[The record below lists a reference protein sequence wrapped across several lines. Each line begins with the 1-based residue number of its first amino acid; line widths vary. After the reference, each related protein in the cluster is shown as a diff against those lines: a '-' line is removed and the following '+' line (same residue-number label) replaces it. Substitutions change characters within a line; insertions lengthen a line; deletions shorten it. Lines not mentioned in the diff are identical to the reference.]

1 MNILI
6 PLGGIGKRFGDFG
19 YNKPKPLIKVL
30 GKEIIFWLLESLK
43 LESSDRVYI
52 AYNEI
57 LDYYDFSEIVKSKFP
72 FINLMAIPSTRGA
85 SETILLSLESFGIE
99 GDLTILDGDT
109 WYNEDILGKVRN
121 CGCNAVTYFTSTD
134 PNPIYSYIQIQENK
148 IVKIKE
154 KNKISDNANSGCYVF
169 SDTVELQK
177 TILEIGFD
185 NEKELYTSQVIEK
198 MIEKGSGFKPIK
210 VEDFHV
216 LGTPKQIIKFSKDF
230 KIKPLR
236 FCFDLDNTLVT
247 HPTIPNDYKS
257 VEPITET
264 INYLRKLKKNGHR
277 IIIYTAR
284 RMRTHQGNVGSVIA
298 DIGEITINTLKKFDI
313 PYDELYFGKP
323 YAHFYIDDLMVD
335 PKTDL
340 NKSLGFYMEEV
351 IPRHFNEVEVGKT
364 FIKKSFDTKLQGE
377 SHYYKWVQENTIESI
392 KKLFPKLISST
403 DNMIE
408 LEYCD
413 GINYSTLYVNE
424 ILSTTDLDNLIS
436 NVKKLHNFLE
446 SDDKHY
452 DYYNFSE
459 KFLNRMSIFE
469 HEKLGITKEEV
480 ETIENKLNEITDEG
494 FQRVMIHG
502 DAVFSNIISL
512 PNNEIKFVDVRGIE
526 NGIHTCFGHPLYDH
540 AKIYQSLVGYDEILL
555 DKKVKVS
562 YKTNMIKHFESK
574 FSEGDLNK
582 IKIITVSL
590 LYSMIP
596 LHLEFEKLEKYVKLG
611 KKLLYESKNRFI

>member
-30 GKEIIFWLLESLK
+30 GKEIIFWLLDSLK
-43 LESSDRVYI
+43 LEKTDKVFI

-57 LDYYDFSEIVKSKFP
+57 LDYYNFSDKVISKFP
-72 FINLMAIPSTRGA
+72 SINVLPIPTTRGA
-85 SETILLSLESFGIE
+85 SETILLSIENFGIE
-99 GDLTILDGDT
+99 GDLVILDGDT
-109 WYNEDILGKVRN
+109 WYNEDILSKVRN
-121 CGCNAVTYFTSTD
+121 CGCNAVTYFTSTE

-169 SDTVELQK
+169 SDTAELKK

-198 MIEKGSGFKPIK
+198 MIEKGIEFKPIK
-210 VEDFHV
+210 VQDFHV

-230 KIKPLR
+230 KISPMR

-247 HPTIPNDYKS
+247 HPTIPNDYNS

-284 RMRTHQGNVGSVIA
+284 RMRTHQGNIGSVIA
-298 DIGEITINTLKKFDI
+298 DIGEITINTLKKFNI

-323 YAHFYIDDLMVD
+323 YAHFYIDDLMID

-364 FIKKSFDTKLQGE
+364 FVKKSFDTKLQGE
-377 SHYYKWVQENTIESI
+377 SHYYKWVEENTVENV
-392 KKLFPKLISST
+392 KKLFPKLISSG

-424 ILSTTDLDNLIS
+424 ILSTTDLDNLLSDI
-436 NVKKLHNFLE
+436 KKLHSHLE
-446 SDDKHY
+446 SDTTHY
-452 DYYNFSE
+452 RYYNFSE

-480 ETIENKLNEITDEG
+480 EMITDKLNEITNEG
-494 FQRVMIHG
+494 FKRVMIHG

-512 PNNEIKFVDVRGIE
+512 PNNEIKFVDVRGVE
-526 NGIHTCFGHPLYDH
+526 NGVNTCFGHPLYDI

-574 FSEGDLNK
+574 FTDDELTK
-582 IKIITVSL
+582 IKTITVSL

-596 LHLEFEKLEKYVKLG
+596 LHLEFEKLEKYIKLG
-611 KKLLYESKNRFI
+611 KKLL

>member
-30 GKEIIFWLLESLK
+30 GKEIIFWLLDSLK
-43 LESSDRVYI
+43 LEKTDKVFI

-57 LDYYDFSEIVKSKFP
+57 LDYYNFSDIVISKFP
-72 FINLMAIPSTRGA
+72 SINVLPVPTTRGA
-85 SETILLSLESFGIE
+85 SETILLSIENFGIE
-99 GDLTILDGDT
+99 GDLVILDGDT
-109 WYNEDILGKVRN
+109 WYNEDILSKVRN
-121 CGCNAVTYFTSTD
+121 CKCNAVTYFTSTE
-134 PNPIYSYIQIQENK
+134 PTPIYSYIQIQENK

-169 SDTVELQK
+169 SDTYELKK

-198 MIEKGSGFKPIK
+198 MVEKGIEFKPIK
-210 VEDFHV
+210 VQDFHV
-216 LGTPKQIIKFSKDF
+216 LGTPKQIIKFSRDF
-230 KIKPLR
+230 KISPMR

-247 HPTIPNDYKS
+247 HPKISNDYNS

-284 RMRTHQGNVGSVIA
+284 RMRTHSGNIGSVIA
-298 DIGEITINTLKKFDI
+298 DIGEITINTLKKFNI

-323 YAHFYIDDLMVD
+323 YAHFYIDDLMID

-364 FIKKSFDTKLQGE
+364 FVKKSLDTKLQGE
-377 SHYYKWVQENTIESI
+377 SHYYKWVQENTVESI

-436 NVKKLHNFLE
+436 NIEKIHNFLE
-446 SDDKHY
+446 SDTKHY
-452 DYYNFSE
+452 DYYNFTK

-480 ETIENKLNEITDEG
+480 ETIANKLNEITDDG
-494 FQRVMIHG
+494 FHRVMIHG
-502 DAVFSNIISL
+502 DAVFSNIIAL
-512 PNNEIKFVDVRGIE
+512 PNNEMKFVDVRGIE
-526 NGIHTCFGHPLYDH
+526 NGIQTCFGHPLYDH

-562 YKTNMIKHFESK
+562 YKVNMIKHFESK
-574 FSEGDLNK
+574 FSEEDLNK

-611 KKLLYESKNRFI
+611 KKLL

>member
-30 GKEIIFWLLESLK
+30 GKEIIFWLLDSLK
-43 LESSDRVYI
+43 LETTDKVFI

-57 LDYYDFSEIVKSKFP
+57 LDYYNFSDIVNSKFP
-72 FINLMAIPSTRGA
+72 FIDLLPIPSTRGA
-85 SETILLSLESFGIE
+85 SETILLSIENFGIE

-109 WYNEDILGKVRN
+109 WYNEDILAKVRN

-134 PNPIYSYIQIQENK
+134 PNPIYSYIQIQENR

-169 SDTVELQK
+169 SDTNELRK
-177 TILEIGFD
+177 TISEIGFN

-198 MIEKGSGFKPIK
+198 MIDKGFEFKPIK

-230 KIKPLR
+230 KISPLR

-247 HPTIPNDYKS
+247 HPTIPNDYTS

-284 RMRTHQGNVGSVIA
+284 RMRTHHGNIGSVIA
-298 DIGEITINTLKKFDI
+298 DIGEITINTLKKFNI

-323 YAHFYIDDLMVD
+323 YAHFYIDDLMID

-377 SHYYKWVQENTIESI
+377 SHYYKWVEENTVESI

-424 ILSTTDLDNLIS
+424 ILSTKDLDILLSKI
-436 NVKKLHNFLE
+436 KELHNYVE
-446 SDDKHY
+446 SDTTHY
-452 DYYNFSE
+452 EYYNFSE
-459 KFLNRMSIFE
+459 KFLNRMSIFQ
-469 HEKLGITKEEV
+469 HEKLGITEEEI
-480 ETIENKLNEITDEG
+480 ETITKKLNSITDEG
-494 FQRVMIHG
+494 FHRVMIHG

-512 PNNEIKFVDVRGIE
+512 PNNQIKFVDVRGVE
-526 NGIHTCFGHPLYDH
+526 NGTNTCFGHELYDY
-540 AKIYQSLVGYDEILL
+540 AKIYQSLIGYDEILL
-555 DKKVKVS
+555 DKKIKIS
-562 YKTNMIKHFESK
+562 YKINMIKHFESK
-574 FSEGDLNK
+574 FSEDELSK
-582 IKIITVSL
+582 IKMITVSL

-611 KKLLYESKNRFI
+611 KKLL

>member
-30 GKEIIFWLLESLK
+30 GKEIIFWLLDSLK
-43 LESSDRVYI
+43 LETTDKVFI

-57 LDYYDFSEIVKSKFP
+57 LDYYNFSDIVNSKFP
-72 FINLMAIPSTRGA
+72 FIDLLPIPSTRGA
-85 SETILLSLESFGIE
+85 SETILLSIENFGIE

-109 WYNEDILGKVRN
+109 WYNEDILDKVRN
-121 CGCNAVTYFTSTD
+121 CGCNAVAYFTSTD
-134 PNPIYSYIQIQENK
+134 PNPIYSYIQIQENR

-169 SDTVELQK
+169 SDTNELRK
-177 TILEIGFD
+177 TISEIGFN

-198 MIEKGSGFKPIK
+198 MIDKGFEFKPIK

-230 KIKPLR
+230 KISPLR

-247 HPTIPNDYKS
+247 HPTIPNDYTS

-284 RMRTHQGNVGSVIA
+284 RMRTHHGNIGSVIA
-298 DIGEITINTLKKFDI
+298 DIGEITINTLKKFNI

-323 YAHFYIDDLMVD
+323 YAHFYIDDLMID

-377 SHYYKWVQENTIESI
+377 SHYYKWVEENTVESI

-424 ILSTTDLDNLIS
+424 ILSTKDLDILLLKI
-436 NVKKLHNFLE
+436 KELHNYVE
-446 SDDKHY
+446 SDTTHY
-452 DYYNFSE
+452 EYYNFSE
-459 KFLNRMSIFE
+459 KFLNRMSIFQ
-469 HEKLGITKEEV
+469 HEKLGITEEEI
-480 ETIENKLNEITDEG
+480 ETITKKLNSITDEG
-494 FQRVMIHG
+494 FHRVMIHG

-512 PNNEIKFVDVRGIE
+512 PNNQIKFVDVRGVE
-526 NGIHTCFGHPLYDH
+526 NGTNTCFGHELYDY
-540 AKIYQSLVGYDEILL
+540 AKIYQSLIGYDEILL
-555 DKKVKVS
+555 DKKIKIS
-562 YKTNMIKHFESK
+562 YKINMIKHFESK
-574 FSEGDLNK
+574 FSEDELSK
-582 IKIITVSL
+582 IKMITVSL

-611 KKLLYESKNRFI
+611 KKLL